1 MVYTTIPETDI
12 YDLYFYATNVCNNT
26 NINEILKDF
35 QNILKTSSNGCL
47 RHKKFIKR
55 SQPKWFDKDCKLL
68 KTEKFKCLK
77 RFRRSRC
84 NEDLETYLESRK
96 SFEAL
101 CAAKK
106 SSYNSK
112 QLDDLLDSMNNPN
125 SFWKKV
131 KNIVKSKRSYDYNIS
146 NDDWKKHFASL
157 FSYDE
162 LNENANFN
170 VDEENG
176 LDINS
181 DEVEEIVF

>member
-1 MVYTTIPETDI
+1 MVCTTIPETDI

-35 QNILKTSSNGCL
+35 QNILKTSWNGCL
-47 RHKKFIKR
+47 RHKEFIKS

-77 RFRRSRC
+77 RFRWSRC

-96 SFEAL
+96 SFKAL

-131 KNIVKSKRSYDYNIS
+131 KNIVKSKRSYDNNIS
-146 NDDWKKHFASL
+146 NDDWKKNFASL

-176 LDINS
+176 LDINF